1 MLSVSFENH
10 SPTGQCVD
18 LKSESS
24 DMTDVIAET
33 DFNVLMAEYNQA
45 LEDLKQTMIL
55 EQAQPNDNAFAVVA
69 ATMKFAGTIGGKL
82 FILGSVRLILSITL
96 VFFDVVIFLILY
108 VIVKIN
114 PVVRCKLSVQLS
126 SPLSLSPLESIPWCV
141 ATSEIFLAEISLRS
155 PGKLFICIIFKKKL
169 E

>member
-1 MLSVSFENH
+1 
-10 SPTGQCVD
+10 
-18 LKSESS
+18 
-24 DMTDVIAET
+24 MTDVIAET

-114 PVVRCKLSVQLS
+114 PVVRCNL
-126 SPLSLSPLESIPWCV
+126 PD
-141 ATSEIFLAEISLRS
+141 
-155 PGKLFICIIFKKKL
+155 
-169 E
+169 